1 MVLSAPW
8 SRETERIRIL
18 HSCNVLDTRDPELD
32 LLVTEAAR
40 LTGAPIAM
48 VSLVA
53 ETRQWIMAKHGIDL
67 EQSARNISFCTY
79 TIEHY
84 EPFIIKDARV
94 DDRFDDNPFVTG
106 DPHIVFY
113 GGWPL
118 ITPDGFALGS
128 LCVIDRVPR
137 ELTQEQC
144 DGMALLARQV
154 VLSLELRRPGSRGGF
169 ESPISAL
176 IAKRAELE
184 REMSARSQLARLLVH
199 DLKNPLTAI
208 AGNVMY
214 VADAPN
220 LDEDQRAALGDA
232 VRATKRMQGLL
243 LDVLDIS
250 RALMA
255 DGRMRIRRERLAL
268 HALVDELL
276 GSGVSVADS
285 ATVRNMIPEDLRIDA
300 DRGLIGRIVCNLV
313 DNAKR
318 YAPVGTAITVDCQRV
333 SASVELSVSD
343 LGRGVAD
350 ADKPRLFEPFV
361 QLDDNTTGR
370 GLGLVFCKLA
380 AEAHGGSV
388 RIENNVP
395 RGARFVVKLP
405 LLS

>member
-1 MVLSAPW
+1 M
-8 SRETERIRIL
+8 
-18 HSCNVLDTRDPELD
+18 
-32 LLVTEAAR
+32 
-40 LTGAPIAM
+40 TGAPIAM

-53 ETRQWIMAKHGIDL
+53 ETRQWIMAKHGIEL

-84 EPFIIKDARV
+84 EPFIVKDART
-94 DDRFDDNPFVTG
+94 DDRFDENPFVTG
-106 DPHIVFY
+106 EPGIVFY

-118 ITPDGFALGS
+118 VTPDGFALGS

-154 VLSLELRRPGSRGGF
+154 VLSLELRRPGSRGVF

-220 LDEDQRAALGDA
+220 LDADQRAALGDA

-243 LDVLDIS
+243 LDVLDIG

-268 HALVDELL
+268 HALVDDLL

-405 LLS
+405 LLG